1 MSEAVSQRD
10 QQRERV
16 ITAAFELFAERG
28 YEGTTVEAI
37 ADRAGVGRTT
47 FFRMFRSKES
57 VVFPAH
63 DQLLAAIEARLTTA
77 RPGTEKV
84 ALSEASELV
93 LEQYLHEG
101 ARARQRYALTREVE
115 ALRERER
122 ASIFQYERL
131 FRRFIHQWWGGTP
144 DTLLRAE
151 LAANAVVTAHNHVL
165 RAWLRGDVGAEEA
178 WIWFRDVIAEL
189 DATMGWESRPERRT
203 AKAAPDLPEAAP
215 AGTPNAGDGEDDP
228 AVIVVRDAAQLER
241 MLPAI
246 RRMLR

>member
-77 RPGTEKV
+77 RPGAEQAAASGAC
-84 ALSEASELV
+84 ALVWEAC
-93 LEQYLHEG
+93 
-101 ARARQRYALTREVE
+101 
-115 ALRERER
+115 
-122 ASIFQYERL
+122 
-131 FRRFIHQWWGGTP
+131 
-144 DTLLRAE
+144 
-151 LAANAVVTAHNHVL
+151 AH
-165 RAWLRGDVGAEEA
+165 
-178 WIWFRDVIAEL
+178 
-189 DATMGWESRPERRT
+189 
-203 AKAAPDLPEAAP
+203 
-215 AGTPNAGDGEDDP
+215 
-228 AVIVVRDAAQLER
+228 
-241 MLPAI
+241 
-246 RRMLR
+246 

>member
-1 MSEAVSQRD
+1 MSEAVNSRNH
-10 QQRERV
+10 QRERV
-16 ITAAFELFAERG
+16 ISAAFDLFAERG

-47 FFRMFRSKES
+47 FFRMFRAKES

-63 DQLLAAIEARLTTA
+63 DRLLAAIEARLTTA

-93 LEQYLHEG
+93 LEQYLREG
-101 ARARQRYALTREVE
+101 ERARQRYALTREVE

-131 FRRFIHQWWGGTP
+131 FRRFIHRWWGG
-144 DTLLRAE
+144 DRETLLRAE

-165 RAWLRGDVGAEEA
+165 RAWLRGEVGAEEA
-178 WIWFRDVIAEL
+178 RTWFREVIRDL
-189 DATMGWESRPERRT
+189 DSQLSWYERPVHAPGRREHT
-203 AKAAPDLPEAAP
+203 GEHDGVSAASE
-215 AGTPNAGDGEDDP
+215 GGP
-228 AVIVVRDAAQLER
+228 AVIVVRDANEFHELVPRIQELLE
-241 MLPAI
+241 
-246 RRMLR
+246 

>member
-122 ASIFQYERL
+122 ASITQYERL
-131 FRRFIHQWWGGTP
+131 FRRFIHQWWGGSP
-144 DTLLRAE
+144 DMLLRAE

-165 RAWLRGDVGAEEA
+165 RAWLKGAIDAEEA
-178 WIWFRDVIAEL
+178 LPWFRAVIMEL
-189 DATMGWESRPERRT
+189 DLLLGRSDAGDR
-203 AKAAPDLPEAAP
+203 APGAEQADIVPGRP
-215 AGTPNAGDGEDDP
+215 AGAAAGGSAGGAP
-228 AVIVVRDAAQLER
+228 GRTGAV
-241 MLPAI
+241 
-246 RRMLR
+246 

>member
-178 WIWFRDVIAEL
+178 RIWFRDVIAEL
-189 DATMGWESRPERRT
+189 DATLGWEPEPQT
-203 AKAAPDLPEAAP
+203 AKAAPDRSEAAST
-215 AGTPNAGDGEDDP
+215 GMPNTGDGEGEP

-241 MLPAI
+241 MLPTI